1 MNNNDDWFIR
11 FIVLTTIFIF
21 LIGIF
26 ISHSIGA
33 EYSEYDN
40 QTTSTMQGTVESVI
54 VKDKTVTEYFRET
67 KKCKVLIKAKILGKW
82 YMTSQDYIF
91 TPDMSENEACQNA
104 VNRAKERLLQKFVPE
119 TIESTKKLN

>member
-1 MNNNDDWFIR
+1 MFFATNPC
-11 FIVLTTIFIF
+11 
-21 LIGIF
+21 
-26 ISHSIGA
+26 
-33 EYSEYDN
+33 EYDN

-82 YMTSQDYIF
+82 YMTHKIIYLHQIC
-91 TPDMSENEACQNA
+91 TENEACQNA

-119 TIESTKKLN
+119 TLESTKNLNCQVRDLTNKELSVE

>member
-1 MNNNDDWFIR
+1 MIKK
-11 FIVLTTIFIF
+11 ISVLCLLPTFVFATNPC
-21 LIGIF
+21 
-26 ISHSIGA
+26 
-33 EYSEYDN
+33 EYDN

-91 TPDMSENEACQNA
+91 TPDMSC
-104 VNRAKERLLQKFVPE
+104 LLYTSPSPRDVE
-119 TIESTKKLN
+119 ESRMPSSA